1 MKMAENKPARTFDI
15 FPANVVICPQNSADS
30 LDPESVTA
38 SRHHGVAGAK
48 YIETARVIAS
58 SGIIYI
64 GVDSSAGPVTVFSET
79 FTQQNSETNSIT
91 RFVTESG
98 KIIAASKDRG
108 CGCGSR
114 LKNWSPITSLNRA
127 NRRDT

>member
-1 MKMAENKPARTFDI
+1 MGENKPARTFDI
-15 FPANVVICPQNSADS
+15 FPANVVICPEKSIDLLN
-30 LDPESVTA
+30 PENVVA
-38 SRHHGVAGAK
+38 SRHHGIVGAK

-64 GVDSSAGPVTVFSET
+64 GVDSSTGPVLIFSEAY
-79 FTQQNSETNSIT
+79 TQQTSQIDSTT
-91 RFVTESG
+91 RFTTESG

-114 LKNWSPITSLNRA
+114 LKNWSPITSLSRA
-127 NRRDT
+127 NRRDI

>member
-1 MKMAENKPARTFDI
+1 MTENRPARTFDV
-15 FPANVVICPQNSADS
+15 FPANVVICPENSIDS
-30 LDPESVTA
+30 VNPEDVTA
-38 SRHHGVAGAK
+38 SRHHGISGAK

-64 GVDSSAGPVTVFSET
+64 GVDSSTGPVTVFSET
-79 FTQQNSETNSIT
+79 FTQQNRETNSVA
-91 RFVTESG
+91 RFITESG
-98 KIIAASKDRG
+98 KIIAVSKDRG

-127 NRRDT
+127 NRRDI

>member
-1 MKMAENKPARTFDI
+1 MSENRPARTFDV
-15 FPANVVICPQNSADS
+15 FPVNVVICPQNSIDS
-30 LDPESVTA
+30 VNPENVAA
-38 SRHHGVAGAK
+38 SRHHGISGAK

-64 GVDSSAGPVTVFSET
+64 GVDSSTGPVTVFSET
-79 FTQQNSETNSIT
+79 FTQQNKETNSIA
-91 RFVTESG
+91 RFITESG
-98 KIIAASKDRG
+98 KIIAVSKDKG

-127 NRRDT
+127 NRRDI